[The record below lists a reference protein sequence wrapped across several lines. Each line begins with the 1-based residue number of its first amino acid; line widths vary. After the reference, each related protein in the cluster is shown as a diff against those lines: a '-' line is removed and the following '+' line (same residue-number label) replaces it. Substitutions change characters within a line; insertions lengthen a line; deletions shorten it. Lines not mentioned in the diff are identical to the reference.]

1 MQGTRSKPRTLAT
14 FVNRTLGFF
23 GLKLSRIAPADG
35 AEMYSVLFHKRRVT
49 RLDGLAFSA
58 RGIPGMLS
66 EESGKFLFA
75 LCYTQQLEGDVV
87 EIGSWQG
94 YSTSYLARAV
104 AESGRGRMYA
114 IDHFGGNVGKQALY
128 RVKEPDLSDL
138 ERNFR
143 NNMSRLGLDS
153 VVRVLPVS
161 SEEAAAQLRR
171 ESVRIRFLFIDGDHS
186 RQGVQ
191 RDVDLFFPLL
201 RTGAIVVF
209 DDCSPSAPGVIDVID
224 DLLGRNVFDRA
235 FAYPNSFVA
244 TVARELG

>member
-1 MQGTRSKPRTLAT
+1 MGT
-14 FVNRTLGFF
+14 FVNQALGVL
-23 GLKLSRIAPADG
+23 GLKLSRTAAANAAG
-35 AEMYSVLFHKRRVT
+35 LYSTLFNNGRVT
-49 RLDGLAFSA
+49 ELDGLVACA

-75 LCYTQQLEGDVV
+75 LCHMQQLEGDVV

-153 VVRVLPVS
+153 VVRLLPVS

-171 ESVRIRFLFIDGDHS
+171 ESARIRFLFIDGDHS

-209 DDCSPSAPGVIDVID
+209 DDCSPSAPGVIEVID
-224 DLLGRNVFDRA
+224 ELLDRNVFDRA

-244 TVARELG
+244 TVGRELG